1 MGSAIAREREAGAAA
16 LKELAS
22 KWLGWLGIPGS
33 HWKTANILRHL
44 RTPKLKNHL
53 EQNMIIH
60 DICLSH
66 VRVLHNLH
74 ILAFSRRSAS
84 CHNDKVLRHV
94 DMQLLMMFTEP
105 SSCWTVHSP
114 FVSKRPCWRLAS
126 ECACSHPSMWFWVV
140 ISFLNVCKSKLW
152 SNCYMFYSW
161 WLNHTYGIRLECCC
175 TARLLFWSSPIKL
188 GPFQGPTAA
197 DTVEAAFSRR

>member
-1 MGSAIAREREAGAAA
+1 M
-16 LKELAS
+16 
-22 KWLGWLGIPGS
+22 
-33 HWKTANILRHL
+33 
-44 RTPKLKNHL
+44 
-53 EQNMIIH
+53 
-60 DICLSH
+60 ICLSH
-66 VRVLHNLH
+66 VCVLHNLH

-94 DMQLLMMFTEP
+94 DMQLLMMITEP

-140 ISFLNVCKSKLW
+140 TSFLNVCKSKLW

-175 TARLLFWSSPIKL
+175 TGLACYFDHRLSNWVHFKAPLLLILWRL
-188 GPFQGPTAA
+188 GLAEGGLGTNLCK
-197 DTVEAAFSRR
+197 SRPWHYGKCQEYRETMVIVIAPNR